1 MSLLTLAGSW
11 ASMCYACTK
20 RGVCPQTPL
29 VSKCLYLLSCSIK
42 IWTVHM
48 NKGKLLIIFL
58 GTSGAFRRVYEG
70 PIVASRQPE
79 ATPAEIELG
88 EERGSEL
95 SRLIKLFMLRRT
107 QEINNKYL
115 PPKCKYVN
123 CMLKSTLFLDSFK
136 RCVNGFNVQYT
147 PSVSQVRHIPPKMSD
162 KFESQHS
169 LSPTIWSDIF
179 VLVGR
184 ESGY

>member
-1 MSLLTLAGSW
+1 
-11 ASMCYACTK
+11 
-20 RGVCPQTPL
+20 
-29 VSKCLYLLSCSIK
+29 
-42 IWTVHM
+42 M

-147 PSVSQVRHIPPKMSD
+147 PSVSTIKLSGPTYSSQNVGQMSD

-169 LSPTIWSDIF
+169 LSPTIWSDIL